1 MEKKERWQHTTSFN
15 YFFLYDKILAEV
27 PCKKKR
33 GGGKVY
39 NCWLTMKYFDCI
51 GDVFCF
57 LIFFFGTSLQ
67 QYLGPG
73 VYSLVNHHNIMIA

>member
-1 MEKKERWQHTTSFN
+1 MEKKEGWQHTTSFN

-39 NCWLTMKYFDCI
+39 NCWLTMNYFTAEGMCF
-51 GDVFCF
+51 VFLFSF
-57 LIFFFGTSLQ
+57 LAPHS
-67 QYLGPG
+67 
-73 VYSLVNHHNIMIA
+73 SNIVVQGSIA